1 MAENFIVSQGNG
13 ISVQYNGKRVVLDPS
28 SSIDADVIF
37 ISHAHMDHMHRPK
50 QNSVVLTSHETAYLA
65 AQRDN
70 ELGAVETKLEG
81 YEMID
86 SGHILGSRGLLI
98 ENELYY
104 TGDIAGRPR
113 GFLPKGKPVKCK
125 TLILESTFGE
135 EEYRFPPIAIIQDR
149 VNKLIADLFSRGIPV
164 LLMGYAL
171 GKAQIVS
178 YLFSSW
184 QPMYSHEAV
193 FKMNEAYRTLNVDLK
208 EESIEISKAEEEGL
222 LKRMP
227 WVMVAPMSSGRS
239 KFVKSLKEK
248 YGVVT
253 IGFSGWAV
261 NDRYKHARA
270 LDYAFPISDHCDFYE
285 LVSFVKECEPE
296 RVYTFHGSAVSFA
309 EHLRGIGFDAEPLLG
324 AQKSLKSFI

>member
-1 MAENFIVSQGNG
+1 MAEHFIVSQGNG
-13 ISVQYNGKRVVLDPS
+13 IEVQHRGRTVTLDPS
-28 SSIDADVIF
+28 SSVEANVVF
-37 ISHAHMDHMHRPK
+37 VSHAHMDHMHRPGDD
-50 QNSVVLTSHETAYLA
+50 SVVLTSRETAYLA
-65 AQRDN
+65 AQRSND
-70 ELGAVETKLEG
+70 LGDVKTELEG

-98 ENELYY
+98 ENEVYY
-104 TGDIAGRPR
+104 TGDIVGRPR
-113 GFLPKGKPVKCK
+113 GFLQKGKTVKCK

-135 EEYRFPPIAIIQDR
+135 EEYRFPPIAIVQDR
-149 VNKLIADLFSRGIPV
+149 VNKLISDLFSKGIPV
-164 LLMGYAL
+164 LLMGYPL
-171 GKAQIVS
+171 GKAQILS

-193 FKMNEAYRTLNVDLK
+193 FKMNEAYRTLNVDMK
-208 EESIEISKAEEEGL
+208 GDPIESSRAEDRGL

-227 WVMVAPMSSGRS
+227 WVMVGPLSSGRS
-239 KFVKSLKEK
+239 TFVKRLKEK

-261 NDRYKHARA
+261 NDSYKHSRA

-296 RVYTFHGSAVSFA
+296 KVYTFHGASISLA
-309 EHLRGIGFDAEPLLG
+309 EHLRKIGFDAEPLLG
-324 AQKSLKSFI
+324 AQKSLRNFI